1 MRCFENLSLVA
12 RITGVLFGL
21 VLSLACA
28 DSRHPDHVVLISIDG
43 FRPDFYQ
50 DTTWPAPM
58 IQQLAQEGAQ
68 ARAVRGVFPSV
79 TYPSHTTMITGA
91 IPRRHGIYYNT
102 PFEPEGQTGRWYWH
116 ASAIRVPT
124 LWDAVREAG
133 LKSASLGWPVSVGAP
148 IAWNI
153 PEFWSLER
161 DVPALDA
168 IRSATRPLEL
178 FAEVEREATGPFT
191 DSDFEDRLLR
201 DDRIGVAAAY
211 LLEQYRP
218 ALLTVHLIAVDHFQH
233 ESGRDAPMVRRA
245 VATVDRAVR
254 YVVEAAQRSGIQ
266 SRTAFIVTGDH
277 GFVDVDTLVAPNVW
291 LVEAGMMEAQRD
303 RGDWRAAF
311 HRTGGSVFLHL
322 RDPED
327 QEAVSEVRALLARLP
342 GDTQRLFRMIE
353 RDELDRIGADPAV
366 PLALSALPGT
376 SFSASFRP
384 PAVREA
390 EGGNHGHFPDLPQ
403 VHTGFVGW
411 GIGFR
416 SGAIVSSMGMAD
428 LAPLISEL
436 LEIPF
441 EAPDGVIPTSL
452 LAAQN

>member
-1 MRCFENLSLVA
+1 
-12 RITGVLFGL
+12 
-21 VLSLACA
+21 
-28 DSRHPDHVVLISIDG
+28 
-43 FRPDFYQ
+43 
-50 DTTWPAPM
+50 M